1 MKEIFKALSLLL
13 MAMTLQ
19 GCDSVGES
27 TTGVADVDTLQVE
40 TPEEP
45 TSPNP
50 EEPVQNRTSTF
61 QFVSKTAATCPANL
75 ASKQIVCTEQ
85 GGATVSWC
93 NCYWPKPTNGQV
105 YLYTLRETRVASGQ
119 NIDRIAYVYKPARMT
134 AKGPLLFYLHGGH
147 GNGESGF
154 EKSMLPKIAD
164 GRAFSW
170 FKNTATCKFKQDG
183 KGYVNSAG
191 ASCRP
196 PAVSAANSL
205 PFMLVFPSGV
215 LDNFNSVLGFRHWED
230 GRVPS
235 PGFSGAGENR
245 DDVGYMDRL
254 IATIKTQEAALVDAN
269 RVYMS
274 GASNGGMMT
283 MRLACNAGNSS
294 VPELGKVAAYTAAIS
309 ALPYE
314 MATGQQGREAC
325 AQAGSAAF
333 SLTLMVGKDA
343 ATPDCPTAGCTT
355 PTVSG
360 DGLMPYGSFGGGP
373 YSLGDTGRVIGSP
386 NTEEL
391 FASLLESRVGAANA
405 PVTTNL
411 GFFSKKIL
419 YTFPASNI
427 RLQVYESS
435 YGLHSLM
442 GTRMDFSSAF
452 RIFESLS
459 TFERDATGKVV
470 YKAPSHITGTY

>member
-1 MKEIFKALSLLL
+1 MNQILKVFSLLIIG
-13 MAMTLQ
+13 AMLQ
-19 GCDSVGES
+19 GCNAVGES
-27 TTGVADVDTLQVE
+27 VEFANMEDLQTE

-45 TSPNP
+45 TDPNP
-50 EEPVQNRTSTF
+50 EEPAPTRTSSF
-61 QFVSKTAATCPANL
+61 QFVSKTSATCPANL
-75 ASKQIVCTEQ
+75 ASKQIACAEQ

-93 NCYWPKPTNGQV
+93 SCYWPKATDGQV
-105 YLYTLRETRVASGQ
+105 YLYTLRETRLASGQ
-119 NIDRIAYVYKPARMT
+119 NINRVAYVYKPTRMT

-147 GNGESGF
+147 GNGETGF
-154 EKSMLPKIAD
+154 EKSILPKIAD

-170 FKNTATCKFKQDG
+170 FKNSATCRFKQDG
-183 KGYVNSAG
+183 TGYVNSAG

-215 LDNFNSVLGFRHWED
+215 LDNFNHPFGSRHWED

-235 PGFSGAGENR
+235 PGFAGAAENR

-254 IATIKTQEAALVDAN
+254 IAAIKTQEAALVDVN
-269 RVYMS
+269 RVYIS

-294 VPELGKVAAYTAAIS
+294 VPELGKVAAFTAAIS

-314 MATGQQGREAC
+314 VAAGLQGREAC
-325 AQAGSAAF
+325 GDIGNAAF

-343 ATPDCPTAGCTT
+343 PTPDCPTAGCTT

-373 YSLGDTGRVIGSP
+373 YSLGDTGRVIGGP

-391 FASLLESRVGAANA
+391 FVSLFENRVGTANTA
-405 PVTTNL
+405 VTTTI
-411 GFFSKKIL
+411 GYFSKKIL

-435 YGLHSLM
+435 YGRHSLM

-452 RIFESLS
+452 RVFESLS